1 MAKRSAEDATTAGMK
16 AEGFYDAHS
25 EYQRRVIEGGDQL
38 IRETVAD
45 LGLNSGEGAITVVD
59 YGSGT
64 GATSAHAMGTALTA
78 LRGREPKRALEAIHN
93 DIPGNDF
100 TGLFENLAAKDG
112 YLQTVE
118 GPIYPLAAAGSFFQQ
133 VLPGDGVQLGMCSN
147 AAHWL
152 REQPRISIPDGMYF
166 CEATGSEREGIAEQ
180 AAGDWLLFLSA
191 RAAELAP
198 GGRMLVQGIASSDD
212 GERVSA
218 SKLLRSMWRAA
229 ADLAEEE
236 VLDRETLERYVFP
249 VYCRSPSEGT
259 APLEKEGPLAGS
271 LEPITARLEEV
282 ANPYWELFER
292 DGDAEAY
299 AKTYVEFVRAFAE
312 TAMLAGLFEP
322 GARGIEPADLCDR
335 YFNRLREL
343 NATDPESGRYECW
356 ILRLVVE
363 RR

>member
-45 LGLNSGEGAITVVD
+45 LSLNSGEGAVTVVD

-100 TGLFENLAAKDG
+100 TGLFENLAAADG

-133 VLPGDGVQLGMCSN
+133 VLPGGGVQLGMCSN

-166 CEATGSEREGIAEQ
+166 CEATGKARVEIAEQ
-180 AAGDWLLFLSA
+180 AGGDWLAFLGA

-212 GERVSA
+212 GKQVSA

-229 ADLAEEE
+229 ADLSEDG
-236 VLDRETLERYVFP
+236 VLDRDVLEGYVFP

-259 APLEKEGPLAGS
+259 APLDKGGPLEED
-271 LEPITARLEEV
+271 LEAVAVRLEEV
-282 ANPYWELFER
+282 ANPYWELYER

-299 AKTYVEFVRAFAE
+299 ARTYVEFVRAFAE
-312 TAMLAGLFEP
+312 SAMVAGLFEP
-322 GARGIEPADLCDR
+322 GAKGIEPANLCDR
-335 YFNRLREL
+335 YFDHLREL
-343 NATDPESGRYECW
+343 NAADPDSGRYECW